1 MFGDDFMVNDH
12 NDLQTEKLVLKCLL
26 LLLAKNTKLKKKTD
40 SLELISEIVQKRT
53 KPFAKEA
60 ANNNGNK
67 RV

>member
-1 MFGDDFMVNDH
+1 MPFAFACKEYE
-12 NDLQTEKLVLKCLL
+12 TE
-26 LLLAKNTKLKKKTD
+26 KKTD